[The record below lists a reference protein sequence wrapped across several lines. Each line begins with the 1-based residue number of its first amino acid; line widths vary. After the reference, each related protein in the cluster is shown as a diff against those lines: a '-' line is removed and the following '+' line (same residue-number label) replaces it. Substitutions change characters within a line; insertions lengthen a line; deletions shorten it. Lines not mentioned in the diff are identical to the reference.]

1 MVETHQQRM
10 GCLGSLE
17 TAKDNSGTLQ
27 KGGLVFC
34 WHAPWW
40 RREGGSEGESQDRQQ
55 EGWADVGFLREEGL
69 SFPVQLQNLEMA
81 SASGT
86 FVGRSIP
93 VEVDESMPWSPF
105 PEQVLEKSLQPSGED
120 TEDEESQRPCVTQTP
135 QPVADP
141 SCLCR
146 ASARHQ
152 STPSVELDSRLWSK
166 YTDPDGNGHFC
177 SAGESIAGVVPSK
190 MHLAAMDKP
199 GMQPRSQLSADTRHN
214 SSKSEQSLSD
224 ALEDSLEESS
234 QGSSQSRQPS
244 GKRPLAELG
253 TVDTGYNS
261 QSRDVMGIRDLEPP
275 LPLVSVLN
283 SEDLPGPLISRE
295 FFGPEHQQCSMCQHL
310 PHPNASSQAHGCFGH
325 CCPAQQHP
333 QGPYG
338 RAPYQ
343 HFAHTSQPLPPVP
356 GPCMRVIRPA
366 QQVIPNY
373 SNPRAPKGT
382 GDQPPQR
389 TSSSPGPP
397 RFPNQLYHQLP
408 NGQLPP
414 KACGPD
420 EACCCP
426 SDNFPS
432 PAAVPRPLSNP
443 AAKGTLRTSNLPEE
457 LRKVFITYSVDT
469 AVEVMKFVNFLLVNG
484 FQTAIDIF
492 EDTVRGIDIIKW
504 MERYLG
510 DKTVMIIIAI
520 SPKYKQDVEGA
531 ESQLD
536 RDEHGLHTKY
546 IHRMMQIEFIQQGS
560 MNFRFIPVLF
570 PNAKKEHVPTW
581 LQNTHIYNW
590 PKNKKN
596 ILLRLLREEEYVA
609 PPIGPLPTLQ
619 VVPL

>member
-1 MVETHQQRM
+1 SPTF
-10 GCLGSLE
+10 
-17 TAKDNSGTLQ
+17 SGT
-27 KGGLVFC
+27 
-34 WHAPWW
+34 
-40 RREGGSEGESQDRQQ
+40 S
-55 EGWADVGFLREEGL
+55 
-69 SFPVQLQNLEMA
+69 
-81 SASGT
+81 
-86 FVGRSIP
+86 VGRSIP

-105 PEQVLEKSLQPSGED
+105 PEHVLGKDLQPSGD
-120 TEDEESQRPCVTQTP
+120 DNKDEESQRPHVTGMP

-146 ASARHQ
+146 APAHHQ
-152 STPSVELDSRLWSK
+152 SAPSVEPDSSLWSR
-166 YTDPDGNGHFC
+166 YTNPDGDGRFC
-177 SAGESIAGVVPSK
+177 PPGESIAGVVPPK
-190 MHLAAMDKP
+190 VHLVAVDKP
-199 GMQPRSQLSADTRHN
+199 GMQPRSQLSADTEHN

-224 ALEDSLEESS
+224 APEVSLEESS
-234 QGSSQSRQPS
+234 QGSTQSGQPS
-244 GKRPLAELG
+244 GNRHPAELG
-253 TVDTGYNS
+253 KVDTGCNS
-261 QSRDVMGIRDLEPP
+261 QSQDVMGIRHLEPP

-283 SEDLPGPLISRE
+283 SQDLPGPLISRE
-295 FFGPEHQQCSMCQHL
+295 FFGPEHQQCPMCQRL

-325 CCPAQQHP
+325 RCPAEQPLQA
-333 QGPYG
+333 PYG

-343 HFAHTSQPLPPVP
+343 QFADISQPLPPVP
-356 GPCMRVIRPA
+356 GPCIRVIRPA

-373 SNPRAPKGT
+373 SNFHPAKGT
-382 GDQPPQR
+382 GERPLQR
-389 TSSSPGPP
+389 MCSSPGPP
-397 RFPNQLYHQLP
+397 RFPNQLYNQLP
-408 NGQLPP
+408 DGQLPP

-426 SDNFPS
+426 DNFPS

-457 LRKVFITYSVDT
+457 LRKVFITYSVDA

-492 EDTVRGIDIIKW
+492 EDAVRGIDIIKW

-510 DKTVMIIIAI
+510 DKSVMIIIAI

-570 PNAKKEHVPTW
+570 PNARKEHVPTW

-596 ILLRLLREEEYVA
+596 ILLRLLREEEYIA
-609 PPIGPLPTLQ
+609 PPVGPLPTLQ

>member
-1 MVETHQQRM
+1 MMMYDRCSTVWLSTSSVT
-10 GCLGSLE
+10 SL
-17 TAKDNSGTLQ
+17 N
-27 KGGLVFC
+27 F
-34 WHAPWW
+34 
-40 RREGGSEGESQDRQQ
+40 
-55 EGWADVGFLREEGL
+55 
-69 SFPVQLQNLEMA
+69 
-81 SASGT
+81 SGT

-93 VEVDESMPWSPF
+93 VEVDESMPWSQL
-105 PEQVLEKSLQPSGED
+105 PEHVLEKAWQPSGED
-120 TEDEESQRPCVTQTP
+120 MEDEEAQSSHVAQTP
-135 QPVADP
+135 QADP

-146 ASARHQ
+146 APAHHHSAL
-152 STPSVELDSRLWSK
+152 SVEPDSSLWSK
-166 YTDPDGNGHFC
+166 YTDPDGGGHFC
-177 SAGESIAGVVPSK
+177 SPGESTSGVFPSK
-190 MHLAAMDKP
+190 THSIAADKP
-199 GMQPRSQLSADTRHN
+199 GMQPRSQFSADTRHK
-214 SSKSEQSLSD
+214 SSQSEQILSD
-224 ALEDSLEESS
+224 VPEDSLEESS
-234 QGSSQSRQPS
+234 QGSSQSQQPS
-244 GKRPLAELG
+244 GNRLLAELG

-261 QSRDVMGIRDLEPP
+261 QSQDVMGIRHLEPP

-283 SEDLPGPLISRE
+283 PQDLPGPLISRE
-295 FFGPEHQQCSMCQHL
+295 FLAPEHQQCPMCHHL
-310 PHPNASSQAHGCFGH
+310 PHPNTASQAHGCFRH
-325 CCPAQQHP
+325 CCPAQQPP

-343 HFAHTSQPLPPVP
+343 HFAEPSQPLPPVP

-366 QQVIPNY
+366 QQIIPNY

-382 GDQPPQR
+382 GDRPPQR
-389 TSSSPGPP
+389 TCSSPGPP
-397 RFPNQLYHQLP
+397 RFPNQLYNQLP

-420 EACCCP
+420 EACGCP
-426 SDNFPS
+426 SENFPS

-443 AAKGTLRTSNLPEE
+443 AARGTLRTSNLPEE

-469 AVEVMKFVNFLLVNG
+469 AVEVMKFVNFLSVNG

-510 DKTVMIIIAI
+510 D
-520 SPKYKQDVEGA
+520 
-531 ESQLD
+531 
-536 RDEHGLHTKY
+536 
-546 IHRMMQIEFIQQGS
+546 MQIEFIQQGS

-590 PKNKKN
+590 PRNKKN

>member
-1 MVETHQQRM
+1 
-10 GCLGSLE
+10 
-17 TAKDNSGTLQ
+17 
-27 KGGLVFC
+27 
-34 WHAPWW
+34 
-40 RREGGSEGESQDRQQ
+40 
-55 EGWADVGFLREEGL
+55 
-69 SFPVQLQNLEMA
+69 
-81 SASGT
+81 GT

-93 VEVDESMPWSPF
+93 VEVDESMPWSQL
-105 PEQVLEKSLQPSGED
+105 PEHVLEKVLQPSGED
-120 TEDEESQRPCVTQTP
+120 TEDEEAQSPRVTRTP
-135 QPVADP
+135 QADP

-146 ASARHQ
+146 APVPHHSAL
-152 STPSVELDSRLWSK
+152 SVEPDSSLWSK
-166 YTDPDGNGHFC
+166 YTDPDGGGHFC
-177 SAGESIAGVVPSK
+177 SPGELVSEVFPSK
-190 MHLAAMDKP
+190 THSTAVDKP

-214 SSKSEQSLSD
+214 SSKSEQILSD
-224 ALEDSLEESS
+224 VPEDSLEESS
-234 QGSSQSRQPS
+234 QGSSQSQQPS
-244 GKRPLAELG
+244 GNRLLAELG

-261 QSRDVMGIRDLEPP
+261 QSQDVMGIRHLEHP

-283 SEDLPGPLISRE
+283 PQDLPGPLISRE
-295 FFGPEHQQCSMCQHL
+295 FLGPEHQQCPVCQHL
-310 PHPNASSQAHGCFGH
+310 AHPNTPSQAHGCLRH
-325 CCPAQQHP
+325 RCPAQQPP

-343 HFAHTSQPLPPVP
+343 HFAEPSQPLPPVP
-356 GPCMRVIRPA
+356 GPCIRVIRPA

-373 SNPRAPKGT
+373 SNLRAPKGT
-382 GDQPPQR
+382 GERPPQR
-389 TSSSPGPP
+389 TCSSPGPP
-397 RFPNQLYHQLP
+397 RFPNQPYNQLP

-414 KACGPD
+414 KACGLD
-420 EACCCP
+420 EACGCP

-443 AAKGTLRTSNLPEE
+443 AARGTLRTSNLPEE

-469 AVEVMKFVNFLLVNG
+469 AVEVMKFVNFLSVNG